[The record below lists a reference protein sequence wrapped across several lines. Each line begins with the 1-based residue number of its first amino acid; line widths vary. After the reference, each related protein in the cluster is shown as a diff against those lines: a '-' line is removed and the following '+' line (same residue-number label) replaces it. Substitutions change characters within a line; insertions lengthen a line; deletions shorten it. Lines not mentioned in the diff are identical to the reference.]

1 MTSGPYYNAESSSF
15 SCPVCAEDVCKNQ
28 SSAIKF
34 IYHFKK
40 CSGQVYSFTKSCDEC
55 EESFTEF
62 KAYKTHILLHTSN
75 KNFVCHL
82 CTKSFPSNARLN
94 YHVQYVHSSYKPY
107 KCDKCEKSYK
117 RKAELQEHEEM
128 SHSSNFNYS
137 CDKELTFAGDII
149 EDGIYRYT
157 PTLKL
162 WSFRLNEKIDKLGT
176 SARKPT
182 VEEWFTLFTAEQ
194 RQECINQNAEYEA
207 DRAELIERLNEWEE
221 KKRRNL
227 INKL

>member
-1 MTSGPYYNAESSSF
+1 MKQVTFIPDNA
-15 SCPVCAEDVCKNQ
+15 CVYLQGNGLCKNRTIRVGY
-28 SSAIKF
+28 AIYGSYWSTDF
-34 IYHFKK
+34 IK
-40 CSGQVYSFTKSCDEC
+40 
-55 EESFTEF
+55 EEE
-62 KAYKTHILLHTSN
+62 
-75 KNFVCHL
+75 
-82 CTKSFPSNARLN
+82 
-94 YHVQYVHSSYKPY
+94 
-107 KCDKCEKSYK
+107 
-117 RKAELQEHEEM
+117 
-128 SHSSNFNYS
+128 FNYS